1 MRCVPLQ
8 ATANISPA
16 QGSDGGPPSQILSL
30 LDACKAKA
38 NEGIL
43 ALLPRYQELDRSVK
57 ELTLAADELAADAEA
72 ESAAS
77 AAEVERIIRIT
88 QGCQLGIMQTIQGQ

>member
-1 MRCVPLQ
+1 M
-8 ATANISPA
+8 
-16 QGSDGGPPSQILSL
+16 
-30 LDACKAKA
+30 
-38 NEGIL
+38 
-43 ALLPRYQELDRSVK
+43 K